1 MLCTF
6 TLIFNVFPV
15 IARVKVSGQNQKS
28 GKWRFHRRQNGLY
41 LSDKKKT
48 LSFNTAFDT
57 VFSNNVSSSPSLSA
71 ICSEIQHP
79 QVSCDF
85 ITSHQIFAH
94 LPSQINLLL
103 CFHYLYQ
110 NEHHIFMFVVVCCAL
125 EKVQIVKRSNKI
137 RTNKTQG
144 YYENTTCA
152 PRLLR
157 KYLLIIYSIKKIKYI
172 INFSLIFSHFQNIS
186 QSRSMWLIT
195 TFTSCTGTP

>member
-1 MLCTF
+1 MTTGNDDF
-6 TLIFNVFPV
+6 
-15 IARVKVSGQNQKS
+15 IA
-28 GKWRFHRRQNGLY
+28 GKMVYTYQI
-41 LSDKKKT
+41 KKT

-125 EKVQIVKRSNKI
+125 EKVQIGKRSNKI
-137 RTNKTQG
+137 RTNKTCAQG
-144 YYENTTCA
+144 F
-152 PRLLR
+152 R
-157 KYLLIIYSIKKIKYI
+157 
-172 INFSLIFSHFQNIS
+172 
-186 QSRSMWLIT
+186 IT
-195 TFTSCTGTP
+195 TKILTYYLFH